1 VDGPGRYVT
10 LVGLTVDDNRTNL
23 PVKLVPWTR

>member
-1 VDGPGRYVT
+1 VT